1 MKMIVQRTRIST
13 NPPFVL
19 AEIKEYTRLE
29 HDETDAT
36 VTKTAWEA
44 VAEVESFAQIALLRQ
59 TIRLTIFDGVL
70 GDGLSLPVGP
80 MQDGAPL
87 TVTLDGT
94 ATTAFDAVPGNRPY
108 LSWDTALRGGAHRRV
123 VIEYEAGFG
132 DNASDVPEDLGQA
145 IIDQAYMI
153 YDGRSIDEVLS
164 RRRSMQLA
172 RVAARYR
179 GVSL

>member
-1 MKMIVQRTRIST
+1 MKMLVERTPIIRDA
-13 NPPFVL
+13 PFIL
-19 AEIKEYTRLE
+19 AEVKEYCRML
-29 HDETDAT
+29 HDDEDASL
-36 VTKTAWEA
+36 TKMAWEA
-44 VAEVESFAQIALLRQ
+44 ASEVESFAQLALLRQ

-80 MQDGAPL
+80 MRDGAPI
-87 TVTLDGT
+87 TVTLDGV
-94 ATTAFDAVPGNRPY
+94 ASTAFEAAPGNRPY
-108 LSWDTALRGGAHRRV
+108 LSWDTALRGAANRRV

-132 DNASDVPEDLGQA
+132 DAASDVPEDVGQA
-145 IIDQAYMI
+145 IIDQAYML
-153 YDGRSIDEVLS
+153 YDGRAIDEVLS